1 MLNYVSVE
9 EAVSVI
15 KSGDRIFGHG
25 SACTP
30 NLFYDELA
38 NQAHRLK
45 DVEMVSITQQG
56 NVEIAKPQYK
66 DSFYINSLFTS
77 APVRDAVNSEKG
89 DYVPIFLSEIPIL
102 FKNEIL
108 PLDVAMITVSP
119 PDNHG

>member
-66 DSFYINSLFTS
+66 DSF
-77 APVRDAVNSEKG
+77 
-89 DYVPIFLSEIPIL
+89 
-102 FKNEIL
+102 
-108 PLDVAMITVSP
+108 
-119 PDNHG
+119 